1 LLLPFSQVCVGL
13 FHIHPNILSSPS
25 VNSASLG
32 LGNPNWIPLILVD
45 KGNKKKVVARS
56 QQLSPFYFDKLEVAI
71 YNMRL
76 DPLVIS
82 GGIYR

>member
-1 LLLPFSQVCVGL
+1 
-13 FHIHPNILSSPS
+13 
-25 VNSASLG
+25 
-32 LGNPNWIPLILVD
+32 VD